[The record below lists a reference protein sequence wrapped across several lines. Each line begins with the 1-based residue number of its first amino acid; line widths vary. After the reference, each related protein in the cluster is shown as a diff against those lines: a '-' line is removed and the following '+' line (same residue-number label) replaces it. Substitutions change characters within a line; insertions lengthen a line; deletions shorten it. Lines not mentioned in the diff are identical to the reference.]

1 MVIHIVI
8 CDIWGDMEVG
18 LDDIK
23 DYLEEFFN
31 DHVVAVSEA
40 EVSLDSK
47 EGNDFNVV
55 WVMTDSEEFVHD
67 WLDDFVD
74 FVVGDSE
81 RTRVLLSF
89 YEEIFVLCPN

>member
-1 MVIHIVI
+1 MVIHVVVY
-8 CDIWGDMEVG
+8 DLWGDMEVG

-23 DYLEEFFN
+23 DCLEEFFN
-31 DHVVAVSEA
+31 DHVIAVSEA
-40 EVSLDSK
+40 EVSFDSK
-47 EGNDFNVV
+47 EGNSFNIV
-55 WVMTDSEEFVHD
+55 WVMTDSKEFVHE

>member
-1 MVIHIVI
+1 MVIHIVV

-31 DHVVAVSEA
+31 DHVVEVSEA

-47 EGNDFNVV
+47 EGNSFNVI
-55 WVMTDSEEFVHD
+55 WVMTDSKEFVYD